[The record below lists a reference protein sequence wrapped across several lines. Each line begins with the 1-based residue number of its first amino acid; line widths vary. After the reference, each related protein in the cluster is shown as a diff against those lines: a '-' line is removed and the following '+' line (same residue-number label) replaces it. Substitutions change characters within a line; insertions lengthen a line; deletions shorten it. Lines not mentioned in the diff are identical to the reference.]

1 MKTDYIS
8 DPKRISEIIAKIQ
21 SSHSWVAFDCE
32 FKKNSE
38 YDKELSI
45 ITLCTESN
53 LYIFDFLLADFL
65 PGFSALLANNN
76 IQKITHAGQ
85 SDYDIFY
92 RINKTLPQ
100 NTIDTQILAI
110 FASRNLP
117 QSLSGLVEM
126 KFGKILK
133 KENAATNWIE
143 RPLSKSQLEYAAQD
157 VIYLKKIADALMAEL
172 AQKNRLE
179 WALNEC
185 RSLEN
190 KDRYSNHE
198 LKEILSRRELSKL
211 SKQEFIF
218 IIRLIKWQSSEK
230 KVNESDIYKKRLISD
245 LLRVLPAGKAA
256 LINDTRISKS
266 RLAIY
271 FDEIIDLYMQEPSS
285 EETDMYEEIIPNG
298 MAKEKRNN
306 ALDILY
312 SVIDNICINNDIS
325 TRAILTKSD
334 LTQIKNIREYV
345 DYHFSSKYLIDF
357 LGEGIVTLLKR
368 IDDVVIVQEQSGVKI
383 HFKEGR

>member
-1 MKTDYIS
+1 
-8 DPKRISEIIAKIQ
+8 
-21 SSHSWVAFDCE
+21 
-32 FKKNSE
+32 
-38 YDKELSI
+38 
-45 ITLCTESN
+45 
-53 LYIFDFLLADFL
+53 
-65 PGFSALLANNN
+65 LANNN

>member
-1 MKTDYIS
+1 
-8 DPKRISEIIAKIQ
+8 
-21 SSHSWVAFDCE
+21 
-32 FKKNSE
+32 
-38 YDKELSI
+38 
-45 ITLCTESN
+45 
-53 LYIFDFLLADFL
+53 
-65 PGFSALLANNN
+65 
-76 IQKITHAGQ
+76 
-85 SDYDIFY
+85 
-92 RINKTLPQ
+92 
-100 NTIDTQILAI
+100 
-110 FASRNLP
+110 
-117 QSLSGLVEM
+117 
-126 KFGKILK
+126 
-133 KENAATNWIE
+133 
-143 RPLSKSQLEYAAQD
+143 
-157 VIYLKKIADALMAEL
+157 
-172 AQKNRLE
+172 
-179 WALNEC
+179 
-185 RSLEN
+185 
-190 KDRYSNHE
+190 
-198 LKEILSRRELSKL
+198 LSRRELSKL

>member
-1 MKTDYIS
+1 
-8 DPKRISEIIAKIQ
+8 
-21 SSHSWVAFDCE
+21 
-32 FKKNSE
+32 
-38 YDKELSI
+38 
-45 ITLCTESN
+45 
-53 LYIFDFLLADFL
+53 
-65 PGFSALLANNN
+65 
-76 IQKITHAGQ
+76 
-85 SDYDIFY
+85 
-92 RINKTLPQ
+92 
-100 NTIDTQILAI
+100 
-110 FASRNLP
+110 
-117 QSLSGLVEM
+117 
-126 KFGKILK
+126 
-133 KENAATNWIE
+133 
-143 RPLSKSQLEYAAQD
+143 
-157 VIYLKKIADALMAEL
+157 MAEL